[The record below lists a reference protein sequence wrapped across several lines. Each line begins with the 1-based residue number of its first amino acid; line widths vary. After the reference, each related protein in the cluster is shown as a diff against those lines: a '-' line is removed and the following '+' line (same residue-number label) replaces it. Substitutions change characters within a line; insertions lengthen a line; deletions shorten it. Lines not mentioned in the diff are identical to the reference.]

1 VTDKSPRKTK
11 ASRPDYFIRQKT
23 FLVFTG
29 GLAHFEDADFG
40 RTNMQPGT
48 KRLLRFL
55 QSWVINTF
63 AVLVA
68 AIILQGHI
76 AYKTST
82 DLIVA
87 SLLLGILNAFVR
99 PILMLLALPLLIFT
113 LGLFTLVINALLLY
127 FVGFLLKP
135 DFYVDTFLYAFL
147 GALIISIISIALNVM
162 TGGARFTVQRR
173 RPPPPRKSGDDD
185 DDKPVIDV

>member
-1 VTDKSPRKTK
+1 
-11 ASRPDYFIRQKT
+11 
-23 FLVFTG
+23 
-29 GLAHFEDADFG
+29 
-40 RTNMQPGT
+40 MQPGT
-48 KRLLRFL
+48 RRFLRFL
-55 QSWVINTF
+55 QSWIINTF

-135 DFYVDTFLYAFL
+135 EFYVDTFGYAFL
-147 GALIISIISIALNVM
+147 GALIISIVSIALNVL

-173 RPPPPRKSGDDD
+173 RPPPTKKSGDDD

>member
-1 VTDKSPRKTK
+1 
-11 ASRPDYFIRQKT
+11 
-23 FLVFTG
+23 
-29 GLAHFEDADFG
+29 
-40 RTNMQPGT
+40 MQPGKT
-48 KRLLRFL
+48 RFLRFL
-55 QSWVINTF
+55 KSWVINTF

-76 AYKTST
+76 AYKSPA

-87 SLLLGILNAFVR
+87 ALLLGILNAFVR

-127 FVGFLLKP
+127 FVGVLMGPHFQ
-135 DFYVDTFLYAFL
+135 VDSFGFAFL
-147 GALIISIISIALNVM
+147 GALIISIVSIALNVM
-162 TGGARFTVQRR
+162 TGGARVTVQRR
-173 RPPPPRKSGDDD
+173 RPPPKRPGDD